1 MPIDVDEYRRNSL
14 DTWDR
19 WAPNWERERDF
30 MWSSTGRL
38 GERLVERLDPRPGDT
53 VLELAAG
60 VGDTGFAAAERIGDQ
75 GKLIS
80 TDFAPSMVDVA
91 RRAGERAGLGNVEY
105 RVLDA
110 ERMDLESS
118 SVDGVLCRF
127 GYMLMADPAAALA
140 ETRRVLRDGGR
151 LSFAVWAAPDRNHW
165 AFIPGMTLVELG
177 HLPAPEPGEPGIFAM
192 GDPNRVKELV
202 GGAGFGEPRIE
213 EVAVHWGYSDADVHW
228 QKTLA
233 LAAPIAEAFGKL
245 DAGERERVRG
255 LVRERAAERLSEDD
269 AGLDGVALAVLAE

>member
-19 WAPNWERERDF
+19 WAANWERERDF
-30 MWSSTGRL
+30 LWSTTGRL
-38 GERLVERLDPRPGDT
+38 GERLVERLDPKPGDT

-151 LSFAVWAAPDRNHW
+151 LSFAVWALPDRNLW

-177 HLPAPEPGEPGIFAM
+177 HLPAPEPGEPSIFAM
-192 GDPNRVKELV
+192 GDPNRVKALV
-202 GGAGFGEPRIE
+202 DGAGFGEPRIE
-213 EVAVHWGYSDADVHW
+213 EVALHWDYSDTDVHW

-233 LAAPIAEAFGKL
+233 LAAPIAEAVGKL
-245 DAGERERVRG
+245 DPGEQERVRG